1 MRASADCKPQPLQAA
16 SALHTRVGL
25 DLTGRAAR
33 EQLATFVAWLEEYDL
48 EASREE
54 RTFSVW
60 LSSLLD
66 APLRWVARHGW
77 LEC

>member
-1 MRASADCKPQPLQAA
+1 M
-16 SALHTRVGL
+16 
-25 DLTGRAAR
+25 DLTGKAAR

-66 APLRWVARHGW
+66 APLRQAPFISAFTAAYVC
-77 LEC
+77 LTPPL